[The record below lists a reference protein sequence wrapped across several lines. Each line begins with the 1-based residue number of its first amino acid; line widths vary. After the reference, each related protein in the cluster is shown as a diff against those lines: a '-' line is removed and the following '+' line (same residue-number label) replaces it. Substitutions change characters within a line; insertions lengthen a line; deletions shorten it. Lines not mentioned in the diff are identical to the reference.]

1 MHLRHLRNI
10 AVRLL
15 LQLGTVIARSTAN
28 LKGTEKKQRSTCV
41 NMWGRWKEPMK
52 MMCEFTFARA
62 A

>member
-28 LKGTEKKQRSTCV
+28 LKGTVKGKQRSTV
-41 NMWGRWKEPMK
+41 NIWGRWKEPPK